1 MAKIKPFKAVIYNKE
16 KVGDVAKVVCPPYDV
31 IPKERVQ
38 YYYDKN
44 PYNLINLILSREAP
58 GKDKYE
64 NAGIILKDWIKSG
77 VFARD
82 EKPAVYFYSQQY
94 MVRGEKKVRLGFISL
109 MHLGAAH
116 AHENTRLEAKED
128 RFSLLKKVK
137 ANLSPIFV
145 IFEDRKRMVQRVYQ
159 EQVRQMAPFID
170 ITDEEKTNHKLWR
183 LDSPEILLSI
193 QAAMDNE
200 DAFIADGHHRYEVA
214 CAYRD
219 LMQKKMEAVTGEED
233 FNYLLTYFTN
243 TDPRGL
249 TILPIH
255 RLVKIGARFD
265 TAKVLACLSA
275 NFAVEE
281 VKERGRFFFLMEK
294 GGRTE
299 HLLGMYKDNKF
310 WILRLK
316 NVKAIDQF
324 IADKPKVSRSLDVS
338 ILNSMVL
345 KEILGSEPD
354 TNNKNIEYSHDADEL
369 IAIVDNDHSAVAF
382 FLNSSNIKDI
392 LSVASAGE
400 KMPPKSTFFYPKVLS
415 GLVINKLED
424 K

>member
-1 MAKIKPFKAVIYNKE
+1 MAKIKPFKAFVYNKD
-16 KVGDVAKVVCPPYDV
+16 KVGDAAGVVCPPYDV

-38 YYYDKN
+38 YYYDKS
-44 PYNLINLILSREAP
+44 PYNLINLLLSREAP

-64 NAGIILKDWIKSG
+64 NAGFIFKEWLKNS
-77 VFARD
+77 VLVRD

-94 MVRGEKKVRLGFISL
+94 VVRGEKKTRLGFISL

-145 IFEDRKRMVQRVYQ
+145 IFEDKKRMVQRVYQ
-159 EQVRQMAPFID
+159 EQVRQMSPFID
-170 ITDEEKTNHKLWR
+170 VTDEEKTNHKLWR
-183 LDSPEILLSI
+183 LDSPELLGSMR
-193 QAAMDNE
+193 AVMEGEA
-200 DAFIADGHHRYEVA
+200 AFIADGHHRYEVA

-219 LMQKKMEAVTGEED
+219 LMNKKLEAPTGEED

-255 RLVKIGARFD
+255 RFVKTGAKFSLE
-265 TAKVLACLSA
+265 KILAAVSA
-275 NFAVEE
+275 NFDVEE
-281 VKERGRFFFLMEK
+281 VKEKGRFFFLMEK

-299 HLLGMYKDNKF
+299 HLLGMYKDKRF

-316 NVKAIDQF
+316 NVRAIDQF
-324 IADKPKVSRSLDVS
+324 IAAKPKVSRSLDVS
-338 ILNSMVL
+338 ILNTMVL
-345 KEILGSEPD
+345 KEILGAEPD
-354 TNNKNIEYSHDADEL
+354 TNNKSVEYSHDADEL
-369 IAIVDNDHSAVAF
+369 ISLVDEHPSSVAF
-382 FLNSSNIKDI
+382 FLNPVSIKDI

-415 GLVINKLED
+415 GLVINKFED
-424 K
+424 R